1 MFECFHCGMRTVL
14 WGADFDY
21 EDYGL
26 EGKGIIHE
34 LECIHYGASIT
45 YYCPIQE
52 SDEDPVDIE

>member
-34 LECIHYGASIT
+34 LECVHCGASIT
-45 YYCPIQE
+45 YCPILE